1 MPTNDQ
7 SRRELFAILDDAL
20 GARGATLVMAAI
32 PPFEWSELATKRDL
46 DSLRVELRGE
56 MAELRGELRG
66 EMAGLRGDMSG
77 LRGELRGLR
86 GEMTGLQGELHGEI
100 KELGGEL
107 VDRIAANTRTV
118 VYANL
123 GAMMGLGALV
133 LAATRL
139 S

>member
-1 MPTNDQ
+1 
-7 SRRELFAILDDAL
+7 
-20 GARGATLVMAAI
+20 
-32 PPFEWSELATKRDL
+32 
-46 DSLRVELRGE
+46 
-56 MAELRGELRG
+56 MAELRGEIA
-66 EMAGLRGDMSG
+66 ELRGDMSG

-107 VDRIAANTRTV
+107 VDRMAANTRTV

-133 LAATRL
+133 LAATGL

>member
-1 MPTNDQ
+1 MDRGDVEVAGYEADEVPANDQ
-7 SRRELFAILDDAL
+7 SRQ
-20 GARGATLVMAAI
+20 
-32 PPFEWSELATKRDL
+32 DL

-56 MAELRGELRG
+56 MTDLRAELRG
-66 EMAGLRGDMSG
+66 EMA
-77 LRGELRGLR
+77 ELR
-86 GEMTGLQGELHGEI
+86 GEMTGLRGELRGEI

-123 GAMMGLGALV
+123 GTMMGLGALV

>member
-7 SRRELFAILDDAL
+7 SRQELFAILDDAL
-20 GARGATLVMAAI
+20 GARGATLLMAAI

-56 MAELRGELRG
+56 MAELRGE
-66 EMAGLRGDMSG
+66 MAELRGDMSG
-77 LRGELRGLR
+77 LRGEMTRLR
-86 GEMTGLQGELHGEI
+86 GELRGEI

>member
-7 SRRELFAILDDAL
+7 SRQELFAILDGAL
-20 GARGATLVMAAI
+20 GARGATLLMAAI
-32 PPFEWSELATKRDL
+32 PPLEWSELATKHDL
-46 DSLRVELRGE
+46 DSLRVELRAE

-66 EMAGLRGDMSG
+66 EMAELRGEMRGLRSEMTG
-77 LRGELRGLR
+77 LRGELRG
-86 GEMTGLQGELHGEI
+86 EM

-107 VDRIAANTRTV
+107 VDRMAANTRTV
-118 VYANL
+118 VYGNL

-139 S
+139 G

>member
-7 SRRELFAILDDAL
+7 SRQELFAILDDAL
-20 GARGATLVMAAI
+20 GGRGATLLMAAI

-66 EMAGLRGDMSG
+66 EMAELRGDM
-77 LRGELRGLR
+77 RGLR
-86 GEMTGLQGELHGEI
+86 GEMTGLRGELRGEM
-100 KELGGEL
+100 KELGKEL
-107 VDRIAANTRTV
+107 VDRMAANTRTV

-139 S
+139 G

>member
-7 SRRELFAILDDAL
+7 SRQELFAILDDAL
-20 GARGATLVMAAI
+20 GARGATLLMAAI

-66 EMAGLRGDMSG
+66 EMAELRGDM
-77 LRGELRGLR
+77 RGLR
-86 GEMTGLQGELHGEI
+86 GEMTGLRGELRGEI

-107 VDRIAANTRTV
+107 VDHMAANLRTV
-118 VYANL
+118 VYANF
-123 GAMMGLGALV
+123 GAMVGLGALV

-139 S
+139 G

>member
-7 SRRELFAILDDAL
+7 SRQELFAILDDAL
-20 GARGATLVMAAI
+20 GARGATLLMAAI

-56 MAELRGELRG
+56 MTELRAELRG
-66 EMAGLRGDMSG
+66 EMAE
-77 LRGELRGLR
+77 LRGEMRGLR
-86 GEMTGLQGELHGEI
+86 GEMTGLRGELRGEI

-107 VDRIAANTRTV
+107 VDHMAANMRTM
-118 VYANL
+118 VYANF
-123 GAMMGLGALV
+123 GAMVGLGALV

-139 S
+139 G

>member
-7 SRRELFAILDDAL
+7 SRQELFAILDDAL
-20 GARGATLVMAAI
+20 GARGATLLMAAI

-66 EMAGLRGDMSG
+66 EMAELRGDM
-77 LRGELRGLR
+77 RGLR
-86 GEMTGLQGELHGEI
+86 GEMTGLQGELCGEI

>member
-7 SRRELFAILDDAL
+7 SRQELFAILDDAL
-20 GARGATLVMAAI
+20 GARGATLLMAAI

-56 MAELRGELRG
+56 MAE
-66 EMAGLRGDMSG
+66 LRGDMSG

-107 VDRIAANTRTV
+107 VDRMAANTRTV

-139 S
+139 T

>member
-20 GARGATLVMAAI
+20 GARGATLLMAAI

-56 MAELRGELRG
+56 MAELRG
-66 EMAGLRGDMSG
+66 DM
-77 LRGELRGLR
+77 RGLR
-86 GEMTGLQGELHGEI
+86 GEMTGLRGELRGEI

-107 VDRIAANTRTV
+107 VDHMAANMRTM
-118 VYANL
+118 VYANF
-123 GAMMGLGALV
+123 GAMIGLGALV

-139 S
+139 G

>member
-7 SRRELFAILDDAL
+7 SRQELFAILDDAL
-20 GARGATLVMAAI
+20 GARGATLLMAAI

-66 EMAGLRGDMSG
+66 EMAELRGDM
-77 LRGELRGLR
+77 RGLR
-86 GEMTGLQGELHGEI
+86 GEMTGLRGELRGEI
-100 KELGGEL
+100 RELGGEL
-107 VDRIAANTRTV
+107 VDHMAANTRTV
-118 VYANL
+118 VYANS
-123 GAMMGLGALV
+123 GAMVGLGALV